1 MFDKLRAHG
10 VIVSVLFLALVAACG
25 DSSESAQPA
34 GSTGGEPGTPPA
46 GEAPPPPSTTAT
58 PPATPPAPTA
68 TADAGTP
75 VAPTATTAVD
85 AGAPATP
92 VATPPPSGGP
102 RYTVTFVV
110 HAVGRSAQSDAPRS
124 RVGVLV
130 TGPRRMRRAFGLG
143 TLEGVI
149 GPMSAED
156 TEGALGGISS
166 WWAGAGAQI
175 TVSRVVESIVVQ
187 RREIGEGEGD
197 QGSPPSPW
205 TQVGRIDHVSVEAE
219 VVIAPFEGH

>member
-1 MFDKLRAHG
+1 MFDKLRAHR
-10 VIVSVLFLALVAACG
+10 VIVSVLFLVLVAGCG
-25 DSSESAQPA
+25 DSSDTAQPVGSAGGEPGAQPA
-34 GSTGGEPGTPPA
+34 GEP
-46 GEAPPPPSTTAT
+46 APSPDTTTAT
-58 PPATPPAPTA
+58 PTPPPAPTA
-68 TADAGTP
+68 TADAGAAT
-75 VAPTATTAVD
+75 APTATAAAD
-85 AGAPATP
+85 AGEPATP
-92 VATPPPSGGP
+92 PATPPPSGGP

-110 HAVGRSAQSDAPRS
+110 HAVGRSGQSDAPRS

-166 WWAGAGAQI
+166 WWAGAGEQV

-187 RREIGEGEGD
+187 RREIGEGNGD
-197 QGSPPSPW
+197 QAAPPSPW
-205 TQVGRIDHVSVEAE
+205 TQVGRIDHVPVEAE
-219 VVIAPFEGH
+219 VVIAPFEGN